1 MKLSRNPAGKD
12 DSDDG
17 LDSRENTNNLA
28 KILLS
33 AAIISVTFYR
43 NIYSSVTDHKL
54 SRTSQAVEFL
64 SFKTM
69 RTRELGANLLC
80 TEYQ

>member
-1 MKLSRNPAGKD
+1 MKLSRNLEGKD

-17 LDSRENTNNLA
+17 LDSRENINNLA

-33 AAIISVTFYR
+33 AAIISVTFNR

-54 SRTSQAVEFL
+54 SRIRL
-64 SFKTM
+64 SCGIFVVQDH
-69 RTRELGANLLC
+69 AD
-80 TEYQ
+80 